1 MPLVDALNVAKDHP
15 VAALP
20 QLLGH
25 RDLRLLLLLA
35 LPHEGDV
42 GVDLC
47 QVLDIHL
54 LRLQELL
61 QPDSNNELTIK
72 VKSRSLLPV
81 RSLLDSFGHRVAS
94 AAVITGGG
102 FFQIT
107 V

>member
-20 QLLGH
+20 QLLRH
-25 RDLRLLLLLA
+25 RNLGLLLLLA

-42 GVDLC
+42 GVDLR

-61 QPDSNNELTIK
+61 QPEN
-72 VKSRSLLPV
+72 
-81 RSLLDSFGHRVAS
+81 
-94 AAVITGGG
+94 
-102 FFQIT
+102 
-107 V
+107 